1 MKQALKHTVT
11 KKDLVTLISQEKN
24 IHPNEVRHIIQA
36 FLDKIMETLA
46 KGDRLEF
53 REFGIF
59 DVVRR
64 KQKVG
69 RNPKKASISIVIPP
83 RNAVKFTS
91 GKKMRK
97 MVERD
102 LPAM

>member
-1 MKQALKHTVT
+1 MEQILKRTVT
-11 KKDLVTLISQEKN
+11 KKDLVNQISQEKN

-36 FLDKIMETLA
+36 FLDKMMDSLA
-46 KGDRLEF
+46 QGDRLEF

-64 KQKVG
+64 KQKIG
-69 RNPKKASISIVIPP
+69 RNPKKASVAIVIPS
-83 RNAVKFTS
+83 RNAVKFTP

-97 MVERD
+97 MVEKD
-102 LPAM
+102 FTS

>member
-1 MKQALKHTVT
+1 MEQALKRTVT
-11 KKDLVTLISQEKN
+11 KKDLVTLISQEKS

-36 FLDKIMETLA
+36 FLDKVMAALA
-46 KGDRLEF
+46 HGDRLEF
-53 REFGIF
+53 REFGVF

-69 RNPKKASISIVIPP
+69 RNPKKASVDIVIPS
-83 RNAVKFTS
+83 RNAVKFTA

-97 MVERD
+97 MVDRE
-102 LPAM
+102 LSS